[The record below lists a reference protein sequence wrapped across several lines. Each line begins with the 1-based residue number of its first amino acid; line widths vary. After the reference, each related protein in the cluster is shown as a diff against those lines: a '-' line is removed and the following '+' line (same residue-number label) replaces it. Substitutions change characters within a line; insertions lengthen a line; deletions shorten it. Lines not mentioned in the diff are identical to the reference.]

1 MTEIQLRQKILDTAF
16 AWLGK
21 NEADGSFREIID
33 LYNSHKP
40 LPRGYAVKYTDEWC
54 ATFVSAV
61 FIKAGL
67 ESIAPAECSC
77 QKMIDLHKALGTW
90 EERDDYIP
98 TPGDIIM
105 YDWADDGKGDNS
117 GWADHVG
124 IVYEVSDSAITV
136 IEGNRKNA
144 VGWRTVAADGKQ
156 IRGYC
161 LPDYGSMATYAAP
174 ADYAAESCGK
184 AVGLGIVKGNG
195 KGNYRW
201 EEPISRQDL
210 CVVLDRLGLLG

>member
-1 MTEIQLRQKILDTAF
+1 MTEKQLRQKTLDTAL

-21 NEADGSFREIID
+21 NEADGSHREIID
-33 LYNSHKP
+33 FYNTYSP
-40 LPRGYAVKYTDEWC
+40 LPRGYKVKYTDEWC

-61 FIKAGL
+61 FIKMGL
-67 ESIAPAECSC
+67 TDIAPPECSC
-77 QKMIDLHKALGTW
+77 QKMIELHKALGTG
-90 EERDDYIP
+90 EESDSYIP
-98 TPGDIIM
+98 EPGDIIM
-105 YDWADDGKGDNS
+105 YDWADSGDGDNS

-124 IVYEVSDSAITV
+124 IVYSVSDREITV

-144 VGWRTVAADGKQ
+144 VGWRTVTVDGKQ

-161 LPDYGSMATYAAP
+161 LPAYESKATYEPPAA
-174 ADYAAESCGK
+174 YAAESCGK
-184 AVGLGIVKGNG
+184 AVGMGIIKGNG

>member
-33 LYNSHKP
+33 LYNSQRP

-54 ATFVSAV
+54 AAFVSAV

-67 ESIAPAECSC
+67 SSIAPAECSC

-105 YDWADDGKGDNS
+105 YDWADDGKGDNT

-124 IVYEVSDSAITV
+124 IVYEVSDSTITV

-161 LPDYGSMATYAAP
+161 LPDYGSAASFAAP